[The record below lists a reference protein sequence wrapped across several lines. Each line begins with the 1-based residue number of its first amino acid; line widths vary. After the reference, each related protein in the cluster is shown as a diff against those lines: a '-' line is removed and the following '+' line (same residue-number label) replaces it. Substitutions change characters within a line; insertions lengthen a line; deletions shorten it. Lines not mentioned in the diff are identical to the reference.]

1 MVVNLYLLWSTVFTT
16 AGSVKA
22 EVKDQQVQTE
32 AVEIRDQHV
41 QADTTDLEQGT
52 GMLTHDIFILSGLN
66 WTVM

>member
-1 MVVNLYLLWSTVFTT
+1 MCLLELLWNSVFTA
-16 AGSVKA
+16 AGSDKV
-22 EVKDQQVQTE
+22 EVKDQKVQTE